1 MYSAIHTRVD
11 QNFIFSTLQLPNE
24 IQLRLPD
31 DMALGKDTHN
41 THQPLRCRVIVC
53 WPLNIL

>member
-1 MYSAIHTRVD
+1 MYSAIHIRVD
-11 QNFIFSTLQLPNE
+11 QNFIFSTLQLSNE

-31 DMALGKDTHN
+31 VMALGKDTHI

-53 WPLNIL
+53 WPL